1 MGSLSGASAPHAH
14 FRGYMTPVLL
24 DDTEIA
30 WLEPETPEE
39 REWLKGVPGDWTV
52 WRMWSEAIRLG
63 MVKGGFE
70 RGD

>member
-1 MGSLSGASAPHAH
+1 
-14 FRGYMTPVLL
+14 MTPVLL